1 MTCRAQFQYTHKR
14 LAQVM
19 LTSKTNI
26 HLVNIWK
33 MLTLYLI
40 DPSWMDKKCSQVA
53 VTCIVRGLFVS
64 EGEGIG
70 VAATQ
75 DSTGSTVN
83 LSLLFLC

>member
-1 MTCRAQFQYTHKR
+1 MQSTVPVHTQTFSASDVNLKNKYSF
-14 LAQVM
+14 
-19 LTSKTNI
+19 SKYLEN
-26 HLVNIWK
+26 VN
-33 MLTLYLI
+33 TLYLI